1 MLAAFISARFI
12 SRREHQ
18 KTNRIIF
25 EKCYSKIFQFIEYD
39 LFSEKV
45 RLETVRYYGESIV
58 RILDDANMYYYPSLK
73 IYAERLR
80 IASEENYQEL
90 WGYFSGRFGDE
101 YDRISR
107 SIGVPIRTRVYRLSR
122 SHYED
127 QGHWWRIYLFSGKEA
142 IIDTVS
148 IVTLAAIL
156 LFYLL

>member
-1 MLAAFISARFI
+1 M
-12 SRREHQ
+12 
-18 KTNRIIF
+18 
-25 EKCYSKIFQFIEYD
+25 
-39 LFSEKV
+39 
-45 RLETVRYYGESIV
+45 IV
-58 RILDDANMYYYPSLK
+58 YTNMYYYPSLK

-122 SHYED
+122 SHYKD

-148 IVTLAAIL
+148 IVTLAVIL